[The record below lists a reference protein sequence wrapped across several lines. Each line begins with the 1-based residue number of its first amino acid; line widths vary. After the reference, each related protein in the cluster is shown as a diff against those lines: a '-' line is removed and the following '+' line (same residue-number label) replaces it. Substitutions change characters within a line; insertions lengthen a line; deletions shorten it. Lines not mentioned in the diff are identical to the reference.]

1 MAEEQGRGRR
11 SSDQIRV
18 SDSSAI
24 SMPIRNLISIVAA
37 VSVGV
42 WAFFGIQERLNK
54 LETFEQL
61 IRKDLDQA
69 ISTLEADINKNNEF
83 RIKWP
88 RGELG
93 QASADQEQYL
103 LIEHLSGQVE
113 KIQTRIEEGMSNGVN
128 IKRLQTDMKEV
139 RDAVEKLKDKQRG
152 LMNGKSNSP

>member
-1 MAEEQGRGRR
+1 MAAEQRGRR
-11 SSDQIRV
+11 TSDQIRV
-18 SDSSAI
+18 SDTSAI

-37 VSVGV
+37 VSIGV
-42 WAFFGIQERLNK
+42 WAFFGVQERLNK

-61 IRKDLDQA
+61 IRKDLKQA
-69 ISTLEADINKNNEF
+69 VSTLEADINKNNEF

-113 KIQTRIEEGMSNGVN
+113 KIQNRIEAGMSNGVN
-128 IKRLQTDMKEV
+128 ITRLQQDVKTLRAD
-139 RDAVEKLKDKQRG
+139 VETLKDKQRM
-152 LMNGKSNSP
+152 MNGGSK

>member
-1 MAEEQGRGRR
+1 MAEEAGRGRR
-11 SSDQIRV
+11 TSDQIRV

-42 WAFFGIQERLNK
+42 WGYFGVVERLNK

-61 IRKDLDQA
+61 IQKDLE
-69 ISTLEADINKNNEF
+69 TGLKELKADIEKNNEF

-103 LIEHLSGQVE
+103 LIEHLSGQGE
-113 KIQTRIEEGMSNGVN
+113 KIQGRIEKGMSNGVN
-128 IKRLQTDMKEV
+128 ITRLQTDMMEV
-139 RDAVEKLKDKQRG
+139 RSAVEKLKDKQRSFI
-152 LMNGKSNSP
+152 NGSAPP

>member
-1 MAEEQGRGRR
+1 MVKEQDNSRR
-11 SSDQIRV
+11 SNDHIRV

-37 VSVGV
+37 VSIGV
-42 WAFFGIQERLNK
+42 WGYFGVVERLNK

-61 IRKDLDQA
+61 IRKDLQTGLKELN
-69 ISTLEADINKNNEF
+69 SDIDKNNEF

-113 KIQTRIEEGMSNGVN
+113 KIQTRIEESMSNGVN
-128 IKRLQTDMKEV
+128 IKRLQEDVQTLRGD
-139 RDAVEKLKDKQRG
+139 VEKLKDKQRG
-152 LMNGKSNSP
+152 LINGHDTK

>member
-1 MAEEQGRGRR
+1 MAEEAGRGRR
-11 SSDQIRV
+11 TADQISV
-18 SDSSAI
+18 SDNSAI

-37 VSVGV
+37 VSIGV
-42 WAFFGIQERLNK
+42 WGDFGVVERLNK

-61 IRKDLDQA
+61 IAKDLETGLKELQ
-69 ISTLEADINKNNEF
+69 ADIAKNNEF

-113 KIQTRIEEGMSNGVN
+113 KVQSRIEKDMSNGVN
-128 IKRLQTDMKEV
+128 ITRLQSDMLEV
-139 RDAVEKLKDKQRG
+139 RKAIEKLKDKQRG
-152 LMNGKSNSP
+152 LMNGDG

>member
-1 MAEEQGRGRR
+1 MAEEQRGRR
-11 SSDQIRV
+11 TSDQIRV
-18 SDSSAI
+18 SDTSAI

-37 VSVGV
+37 VSIGV
-42 WAFFGIQERLNK
+42 WAFFGVQERLNK

-61 IRKDLDQA
+61 IRKDLKQA
-69 ISTLEADINKNNEF
+69 VSTLEADINKNNEF

-113 KIQTRIEEGMSNGVN
+113 KIQTRIEAGMSNGVN
-128 IKRLQTDMKEV
+128 ITRLQQDVKTLRAD
-139 RDAVEKLKDKQRG
+139 VETLKDKQRM
-152 LMNGKSNSP
+152 MNGGSK

>member
-1 MAEEQGRGRR
+1 MAEEQRGRR
-11 SSDQIRV
+11 TSDQIRV
-18 SDSSAI
+18 SDTSAI

-37 VSVGV
+37 VSIGV
-42 WAFFGIQERLNK
+42 WAFFGVQERLNK

-61 IRKDLDQA
+61 IRKDLKQA
-69 ISTLEADINKNNEF
+69 VSTLEADIYKNNEF

-113 KIQTRIEEGMSNGVN
+113 KIQNRIEAGMSNGVN
-128 IKRLQTDMKEV
+128 ITRLQQDVKTLRAD
-139 RDAVEKLKDKQRG
+139 VETLKDKQRM
-152 LMNGKSNSP
+152 MNGGSK

>member
-1 MAEEQGRGRR
+1 MAEEAGRGRR

-37 VSVGV
+37 VSIGV
-42 WAFFGIQERLNK
+42 WAFFGVQERLNK

-69 ISTLEADINKNNEF
+69 IATLEADIGKNNEF

-113 KIQTRIEEGMSNGVN
+113 KIQNRLESGMSNGVN
-128 IKRLQTDMKEV
+128 IKRLQEDVQTLRSD
-139 RDAVEKLKDKQRG
+139 VEKLKDKQRG
-152 LMNGKSNSP
+152 LMNGSGGM

>member
-1 MAEEQGRGRR
+1 MAEEAGRGRR
-11 SSDQIRV
+11 TADQISV
-18 SDSSAI
+18 SDNSAI

-37 VSVGV
+37 VSIGV
-42 WAFFGIQERLNK
+42 WGYFGVVERLNK

-61 IRKDLDQA
+61 IAKDLETGLKELQ
-69 ISTLEADINKNNEF
+69 ADIAKNNEF

-113 KIQTRIEEGMSNGVN
+113 KVQSRIEKDMSNGVN
-128 IKRLQTDMKEV
+128 ITRLQTDMLEV
-139 RDAVEKLKDKQRG
+139 RKATEKLKDKQRG
-152 LMNGKSNSP
+152 LMNGDG